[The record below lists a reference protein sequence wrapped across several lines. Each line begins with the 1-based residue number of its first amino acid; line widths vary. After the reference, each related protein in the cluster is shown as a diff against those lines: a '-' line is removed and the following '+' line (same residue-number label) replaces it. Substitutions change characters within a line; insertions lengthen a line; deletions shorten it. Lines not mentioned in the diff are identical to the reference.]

1 MNNGKV
7 DFSALVSGRHLH
19 VHRHSFIS
27 AKIFET
33 AIFSGG
39 VLKSPAIIQT
49 PFQFLTKLI
58 SSARMDEL
66 GLVLIEV
73 PVFR

>member
-1 MNNGKV
+1 MAKSISLPWSVVGTPT
-7 DFSALVSGRHLH
+7 
-19 VHRHSFIS
+19 VHRHPFIS
-27 AKIFET
+27 AKTFVA
-33 AIFSGG
+33 AISSRG